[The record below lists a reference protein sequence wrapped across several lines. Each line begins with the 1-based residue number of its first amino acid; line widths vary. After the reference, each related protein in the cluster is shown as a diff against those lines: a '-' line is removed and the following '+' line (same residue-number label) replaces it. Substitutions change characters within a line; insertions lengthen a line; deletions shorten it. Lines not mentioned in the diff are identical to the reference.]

1 MGDGPEKGGAA
12 AVWGAPGDREPGER
26 DQSGERVEVG
36 TVGGAGKVGDA
47 GGVVERVRVGGG
59 WRGRGVWRWRQRRGW
74 WAWLGMALGSVGT
87 FGVCGH
93 AQVKVPKVP
102 LVHLWVEAEGHRDAG
117 RWTEAAGLAERVLQR
132 VEQGEALPSG
142 LGLDQVRLLAAGW
155 ALRAGTLAVAEV
167 QARRVLESPKAAAW
181 HGEARLIRGVALL
194 GLERG
199 AEAETVLEPLAA
211 DVRWRDRVG
220 LLRAV
225 AARAAGRLDR
235 AAELLAERVRT
246 AGGDEE
252 KGEAA
257 WAWTE
262 VELERGDPEAAWT
275 ALKHLLE
282 RSGAGANPAAAGLLA
297 LRTMDLAARAQR
309 ADAVLAVAAALPARA
324 PLLAA
329 HAVAEAELQ
338 RRRDVVGAGE
348 GAGGESV
355 ARWRREQQRGRLAAA
370 RAALEARPHFDADV
384 LIARARAYHAR
395 GQVWEAALVCERL
408 LARGPADPHAEEAAA
423 WRVRALAESR
433 RPAAAIVEAESF
445 ARAHP
450 RSPLRASTLG
460 VAAGAAAGLGD
471 GPRQVRLLAAALA
484 ADPAPDL
491 RDVLRLRQAQAW
503 IGVGAFTEAWAAA
516 TRLRTDSPDGPWR
529 EEARYLEAMAS
540 LAGGESRRALAELD
554 AYRREFPEGRFS
566 ADASYREAAA
576 QFGVGALAEA
586 ERGTAAWLQQYPEDH
601 PQRGEVLSLRGDV
614 LAAATQRE
622 AAAEAYRGA
631 LTHRLEE
638 EGRAHALDELTRL
651 EVALGDGDRAV
662 ERWRTLAA
670 ADPDQ
675 PLALSAAYWIG
686 RILAPRGDA
695 SVAAEAMAALVRP
708 HLADPGREQV
718 ERVLAEIARTLGRA
732 SGEPPGPADTWLL
745 EPAQREQPTARARAR
760 FLDAEFLARCGQ
772 TEAAEALLDG
782 LEADCP
788 LEALPPALLARQGDR
803 RRTRGD
809 ADGARRCYESLLGRR
824 PPSRL
829 QEVAHVGLGELALAA
844 DEPAQALDFFE
855 RALRSGAPTRMA
867 EASLGRAVAW
877 GRLGRREEARA
888 ALEERVADRALRG
901 ETKARAWVLLGQW
914 HAAQAD
920 AASLA
925 QAQACFERVRVAHRR
940 FTPWRVQA
948 VLDGGHVLE
957 RLGRTAE
964 AETVYR
970 ESLADPRVAERPEA
984 ATLRSRLAR
993 LTERPGGVR

>member
-1 MGDGPEKGGAA
+1 MAGRRTWGG
-12 AVWGAPGDREPGER
+12 EPNEPS
-26 DQSGERVEVG
+26 QSGERDE
-36 TVGGAGKVGDA
+36 VGGAWG
-47 GGVVERVRVGGG
+47 
-59 WRGRGVWRWRQRRGW
+59 GRGSWGLRQGRGW
-74 WAWLGMALGSVGT
+74 WAWVGVALGSVGT
-87 FGVCGH
+87 LGVCGH
-93 AQVKVPKVP
+93 AQVKVP
-102 LVHLWVEAEGHRDAG
+102 LAHLWVEAEGHREAG

-132 VEQGEALPSG
+132 VEQGEVMPSG
-142 LGLDQVRLLAAGW
+142 LALDQVRLLAAGW
-155 ALRAGTLAVAEV
+155 ALRAGTLAAAEG
-167 QARRVLESPKAAAW
+167 QARRVVDSPKAAAW
-181 HGEARLIRGVALL
+181 QGEARLIRAVALL

-225 AARAAGRLDR
+225 AARSAGRLDR
-235 AAELLAERVRT
+235 AAELLKERART
-246 AGGDEE
+246 AGSDEE

-257 WAWTE
+257 WAWAE
-262 VELERGDPEAAWT
+262 VELERGDPEAAGT
-275 ALKHLLE
+275 ALKLLLE

-309 ADAVLAVAAALPARA
+309 ADAVLAVGAALPTRA
-324 PLLAA
+324 QLLAA
-329 HAVAEAELQ
+329 HAGVEAELQ
-338 RRRDVVGAGE
+338 RRREVTGASE

-355 ARWRREQQRGRLAAA
+355 ARWRREQQRERLAAA
-370 RAALEARPHFDADV
+370 RVALEARPHFDAEV
-384 LIARARAYHAR
+384 LLARARAYHAR
-395 GQVWEAALVCERL
+395 GQVWEAALVSERL
-408 LARGPADPHAEEAAA
+408 LGRWPNGPHAEEAGA

-433 RPAAAIVEAESF
+433 RPAAAIAQAEAF
-445 ARAHP
+445 AREHP

-460 VAAGAAAGLGD
+460 VAAGAAAALGD

-491 RDVLRLRQAQAW
+491 RDALRLRQAQAW
-503 IGVGAFTEAWAAA
+503 IGVGAFAEAWTAA

-540 LAGGESRRALAELD
+540 LAGGESRRALIELE
-554 AYRREFPEGRFS
+554 AYRQEYPEGRFS

-576 QFGVGALAEA
+576 QFGIGAMDRAEH
-586 ERGTAAWLQQYPEDH
+586 GTAAWLDRYPGDH

-614 LAAATQRE
+614 LVAATQRE
-622 AAAEAYRGA
+622 AAAEAYRSA
-631 LTHRLEE
+631 LTHRLED
-638 EGRAHALDELTRL
+638 EGRAHALEELTRL
-651 EVALGDGDRAV
+651 EVALGEGNRAV
-662 ERWRTLAA
+662 ERWRVVAA
-670 ADPDQ
+670 ADPDH

-695 SVAAEAMAALVRP
+695 TAAAEAMAALVRP

-718 ERVLAEIARTLGRA
+718 ERVLTEIARTLGRA
-732 SGEPPGPADTWLL
+732 SAEPAPPADTWLL
-745 EPAQREQPTARARAR
+745 DPAQREQPTARARAR
-760 FLDAEFLARCGQ
+760 FLDAEILARRGQ
-772 TEAAEALLDG
+772 TEAGEALLDE
-782 LEADCP
+782 LESACP
-788 LEALPPALLARQGDR
+788 LDALPAALLARQGDR
-803 RRTRGD
+803 RRARGD
-809 ADGARRCYESLLGRR
+809 TDGARRYYEHLLGRR

-844 DEPAQALDFFE
+844 DDAANALESFE

-877 GRLGRREEARA
+877 ARLGRREEARV
-888 ALEERVADRALRG
+888 ALEECVADRALRG

-914 HAAQAD
+914 HAAQPD
-920 AASLA
+920 AAALA
-925 QAQACFERVRVAHRR
+925 RAQTCFERVRIAHRR
-940 FTPWRVQA
+940 FTSWRVQA
-948 VLDGGHVLE
+948 VLDGGRVLE

-993 LTERPGGVR
+993 LTDQRGKIQ